1 MGKRNKWKAALAGS
15 AAAALIA
22 ATGCTNG
29 GASVDVTDYTFDTA
43 GNMFAYAEFELSGEP
58 LAETLG
64 LDLDVLDA
72 GAIDKPSKFDYVA
85 GIESYEYS
93 EEAMYEVVEKSGLGL
108 HLVNG
113 PATRKQAQTSGAKA
127 NEALAAQFVK
137 LAEAVGYKPEEIHQ
151 NMFPTFI
158 EFAKGDPH
166 YLKPID
172 TAKFAEGED
181 GAYIPKYQVDFSS
194 LRWDRAKMDK
204 TLVPAAY
211 GGTFLKQAL
220 WAGDFL
226 GNYHTVDKDEELEG
240 KTSSDDKDKNI
251 RLGVSS
257 TDGMQ
262 GMILAAEIWNKLLY
276 VRDGLFYDAKS
287 KQLTAGQ
294 GGGYNPQNGFVYLPH
309 AVKVTESASEGEFYG
324 PQKLEVS
331 DARSLLQ
338 DQWLMLWPAAE
349 FLGTTDQRAANTH
362 TNPAF
367 RAAFDGTPFPA
378 APAAN
383 TDANPANDVRA
394 DDPYSVNYDVLM
406 QLFRNVKAM
415 HWNEAEG
422 VFVTENDGAKQ
433 GDKMDTFE
441 AGYTLEAL
449 RIFERAIDGLPVGY
463 ANGEDAEGLN
473 TAEGKEAL
481 AMIRKQADTIADKM
495 IDAKG
500 LAANGWTVG
509 KGLDGSAPTLKAQ
522 LGAIRGLTAAYL
534 ATKDEKYR
542 DAARKV
548 YQATDDRF
556 WDAKAKAYKTSG
568 DSLAKTYVYD
578 AFTAGGVSAML
589 RLGLTT
595 LANADAD
602 KSKPKA
608 LDVSMAKKRYTDFY
622 RQVVNGPELGHGM
635 QASEFWDTGDVYKE
649 GDKKGNTDKDTVPQ
663 PQAGHGTNGIA
674 PVLLSVE
681 VKPK

>member
-1 MGKRNKWKAALAGS
+1 
-15 AAAALIA
+15 
-22 ATGCTNG
+22 
-29 GASVDVTDYTFDTA
+29 
-43 GNMFAYAEFELSGEP
+43 
-58 LAETLG
+58 
-64 LDLDVLDA
+64 
-72 GAIDKPSKFDYVA
+72 
-85 GIESYEYS
+85 
-93 EEAMYEVVEKSGLGL
+93 
-108 HLVNG
+108 
-113 PATRKQAQTSGAKA
+113 
-127 NEALAAQFVK
+127 
-137 LAEAVGYKPEEIHQ
+137 
-151 NMFPTFI
+151 
-158 EFAKGDPH
+158 
-166 YLKPID
+166 
-172 TAKFAEGED
+172 
-181 GAYIPKYQVDFSS
+181 
-194 LRWDRAKMDK
+194 
-204 TLVPAAY
+204 
-211 GGTFLKQAL
+211 
-220 WAGDFL
+220 
-226 GNYHTVDKDEELEG
+226 
-240 KTSSDDKDKNI
+240 
-251 RLGVSS
+251 
-257 TDGMQ
+257 
-262 GMILAAEIWNKLLY
+262 
-276 VRDGLFYDAKS
+276 
-287 KQLTAGQ
+287 
-294 GGGYNPQNGFVYLPH
+294 
-309 AVKVTESASEGEFYG
+309 
-324 PQKLEVS
+324 
-331 DARSLLQ
+331 
-338 DQWLMLWPAAE
+338 
-349 FLGTTDQRAANTH
+349 TDQRAANTH
-362 TNPAF
+362 TKPAF

-415 HWNEAEG
+415 HWNDAEG

-481 AMIRKQADTIADKM
+481 AMIKKQADTIVDKM

-608 LDVSMAKKRYTDFY
+608 LDVSTAKKRYTDFY

-674 PVLLSVE
+674 PVLLPVE